1 MMTSASHSSLERWA
15 ILHEIWGYWYRLHNR
30 ERILQVKIIFKEKI
44 NLEIA
49 GHFGEVNN
57 F

>member
-15 ILHEIWGYWYRLHNR
+15 ILHEIQGYWYRLHNR
-30 ERILQVKIIFKEKI
+30 EWILQVKIIFKEKI